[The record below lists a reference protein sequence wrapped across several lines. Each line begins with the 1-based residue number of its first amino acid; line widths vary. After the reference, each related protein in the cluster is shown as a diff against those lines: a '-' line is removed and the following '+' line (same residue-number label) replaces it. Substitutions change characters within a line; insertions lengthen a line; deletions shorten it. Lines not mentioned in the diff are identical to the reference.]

1 MIIKALSVFSG
12 FFLLLTFFSSG
23 HGVADKKVPVI
34 YLNGQH
40 SAKDPRVFFKER
52 ALRKILEVTEKEYG
66 PLELRV
72 LDRKLE
78 RTRQLKELI
87 KGTIVQVGIEPTKTA
102 WEENLLPVYIPL
114 YKGLLGWRICLINE
128 DSQKEISKVKTLED
142 LKKIPAG
149 TGSQWSSTKA
159 LKKAGFYV
167 VTGTTYESLF
177 KMLQAGRFTM
187 FHRGLTEIFDE
198 LEARK
203 AEFPRLAVDKHIAV
217 VMPLP
222 LYIFVTPRMPS
233 LKKRIEEGLKM
244 LVANGWLDKSI
255 DELFGE
261 DIRRADLKNR
271 LIFRIDN
278 PNVSKK
284 TTPFHIKKYWYEP

>member
-1 MIIKALSVFSG
+1 MKTLNVFTV
-12 FFLLLTFFSSG
+12 LCVLLTFFGSG
-23 HGVADKKVPVI
+23 QGIADKKLPVI

-52 ALRKILEVTEKEYG
+52 ALRKILEVTKEKYG

-72 LDRKLE
+72 INRKLE

-87 KGTIVQVGIEPTKTA
+87 KGTIVQVGVEPTKTE
-102 WEENLLPVYIPL
+102 WEANLLPVYIPL
-114 YKGLLGWRICLINE
+114 YKGLLGWRVCLINE
-128 DSQKEISKVKTLED
+128 ASQTEISKVKTLED

-149 TGSQWSSTKA
+149 TGLQWSSTKA

-198 LEARK
+198 LDPRK
-203 AEFPRLAVDKHIAV
+203 EDFPGLAVDKHVAV

-222 LYIFVTPRMPS
+222 VYIFVTPKKPA
-233 LKKRIEEGLKM
+233 LKKRIEEGLKI
-244 LVANGWLDKSI
+244 LVANRWLDKSI

-284 TTPFHIKKYWYEP
+284 TTPFHIKEYWYEP